1 MFALTYATRQKE
13 IIDVVLRNGWDYMRG
28 LLTGGSADEPQ
39 IPTPEALRK
48 ILVEL
53 GPFYVK
59 LGQLL
64 STRPDLLPPQ
74 YIEALSALQAQVPPV
89 SWAAIE
95 TVIKEE
101 LHYPIEDV
109 FQVINPEPVAAGSIG
124 QIHRATLLNGEEVAI
139 KVLRPGIDKIVAQ
152 DSALIRGIAELVAM
166 TEFGRTYNIVNLADD
181 FTKAVKAELDFRQ
194 EGLFTEELGKNL
206 AKTRW
211 FDPQQLVIPKVY
223 WELSSSKI
231 LVLEWLYGEQLL
243 DADLSEPK
251 TLKTIEERRQEITS
265 LLLRAFFQQ
274 YYIDGFF
281 HADPHPG
288 NIFYL
293 KDGRVAI
300 LDCGMIGRLDPRTQQ
315 ILTEML
321 LAIVD
326 LDAQRCSQLTV
337 KLSDSAQ
344 PASTPQLEMDFE
356 RMLRKYYNLNLAQIN
371 FSEVVYEM
379 LQIARN
385 NKLTLPGNLGLYAK
399 SLANLEGAGRK
410 FNPKINLLEEVKPL
424 MTDLFERQLIGITPL
439 QSSLRTILDLKSI
452 SLKSPRQIDV
462 FLDRLTSDTLQWN
475 VRLQDLDPLRRTL
488 EKSVNRLAFSIVIG
502 SLTIGAAIISTKTST
517 THLVIISDILFTV
530 ASFLGLGLIISIM
543 RSGRL
548 N

>member
-28 LLTGGSADEPQ
+28 LLTGGTDDEPQ
-39 IPTPEALRK
+39 IPTPEVLRK

-89 SWAAIE
+89 SWLAIE
-95 TVIKEE
+95 TVIQEE
-101 LHYPIEDV
+101 LNQPLEEV
-109 FQVINPEPVAAGSIG
+109 FQVIDPVPVAAGSIG
-124 QIHRATLLNGEEVAI
+124 QIHRATLLNGDEVAI
-139 KVLRPGIDKIVAQ
+139 KVLRPGIEKIVAQ
-152 DSALIRGIAELVAM
+152 DSALIRGIAELVSM
-166 TEFGRTYNIVNLADD
+166 TEFGRTYDVVNLADD

-194 EGLFTEELGKNL
+194 EGSFTEELKQNL
-206 AKTRW
+206 SKTRW
-211 FDPQQLVIPKVY
+211 FDPKQLVVPKVY

-231 LVLEWLYGEQLL
+231 LVLEWLYGQQLL
-243 DADLSEPK
+243 DADLSEPL
-251 TLKTIEERRQEITS
+251 TLKTTQERRQEITS

-293 KDGRVAI
+293 KDGRVAL

-344 PASTPQLEMDFE
+344 PASTSQLENDFE

-379 LQIARN
+379 LQIARK
-385 NKLTLPGNLGLYAK
+385 NKLRLPGNLGLYAK

-410 FNPKINLLEEVKPL
+410 FNPKLNVIEEVKPL
-424 MTDLFERQLIGITPL
+424 MTDFFERQLIGVTPL

-488 EKSVNRLAFSIVIG
+488 ELSVNRLAFSIVIG

-530 ASFLGLGLIISIM
+530 ASFMGLGLIISIM

-548 N
+548 R

>member
-28 LLTGGSADEPQ
+28 LLTGGTADEPQ
-39 IPTPEALRK
+39 IPTPEVLRK

-59 LGQLL
+59 LGQVL

-89 SWAAIE
+89 AWAAIE

-101 LHYPIEDV
+101 LKYPIENI

-139 KVLRPGIDKIVAQ
+139 KVLRPGIDKVVAQ

-166 TEFGRTYNIVNLADD
+166 TEFGRTYDIVNLADD

-194 EGLFTEELGKNL
+194 EGSFTEELGRNL

-211 FDPQQLVIPKVY
+211 FDPKQIVIPKVY
-223 WELSSSKI
+223 WEISSSKI
-231 LVLEWLYGEQLL
+231 LVLEWLYGQQLL

-251 TLKTIEERRQEITS
+251 TLKTIQERRQEITS

-315 ILTEML
+315 IITEML

-344 PASTPQLEMDFE
+344 PASTPQLEIDFE
-356 RMLRKYYNLNLAQIN
+356 RMLRKYYNLNLSQIN

-379 LQIARN
+379 LQIARK
-385 NKLTLPGNLGLYAK
+385 NKLRLPGNLGLYAK

-410 FNPKINLLEEVKPL
+410 FNPEINLLAEVKPL
-424 MTDLFERQLIGITPL
+424 MTDLLERQLIGTDPL

-488 EKSVNRLAFSIVIG
+488 EISVNRLAFSIVIG

-517 THLVIISDILFTV
+517 THLVIISDVLFTV

-548 N
+548 K

>member
-28 LLTGGSADEPQ
+28 LLTGGTADEPQ
-39 IPTPEALRK
+39 IPTPEVLRK

-89 SWAAIE
+89 SWSAIE
-95 TVIKEE
+95 TVIQDE
-101 LHYPIEDV
+101 LKQPIEDV
-109 FQVINPEPVAAGSIG
+109 FQVINPIPVAAGSIG
-124 QIHRATLLNGEEVAI
+124 QIHRATLINGDEVAI
-139 KVLRPGIDKIVAQ
+139 KVLRPGIEKIVAQ

-166 TEFGRTYNIVNLADD
+166 TEFGRNYDIVNLADD

-194 EGLFTEELGKNL
+194 EGSFTEELKQNL
-206 AKTRW
+206 SKTRW

-223 WELSSSKI
+223 WEISSSKI
-231 LVLEWLYGEQLL
+231 LVLEWLYGQQLL
-243 DADLSEPK
+243 DADLSEPQS
-251 TLKTIEERRQEITS
+251 LKTTQERRQEITS

-293 KDGRVAI
+293 KDGRVAL

-315 ILTEML
+315 ILTEVL

-337 KLSDSAQ
+337 KLSDSAL
-344 PASTPQLEMDFE
+344 PASTPQLELDFE
-356 RMLRKYYNLNLAQIN
+356 RMLRKYYNLNLSQIN

-385 NKLTLPGNLGLYAK
+385 NKLRLPGNLGLYAK

-410 FNPKINLLEEVKPL
+410 FNPQLNVLEEVKPL
-424 MTDLFERQLIGITPL
+424 MTDLFERQLIGVTPL

-475 VRLQDLDPLRRTL
+475 VRLQDLDIFRRSL
-488 EKSVNRLAFSIVIG
+488 ELSVNRLAFSIVIG

-530 ASFLGLGLIISIM
+530 ASFMGLGLILSIM

-548 N
+548 K

>member
-1 MFALTYATRQKE
+1 VFALTYATRQKE
-13 IIDVVLRNGWDYMRG
+13 IIDVVFRNGWDYMRG
-28 LLTGGSADEPQ
+28 LLMGGTADEPQ
-39 IPTPEALRK
+39 IPTPEVLRK

-59 LGQLL
+59 LGQVL

-95 TVIKEE
+95 TVIKDE
-101 LHYPIEDV
+101 LKYPIDEI

-139 KVLRPGIDKIVAQ
+139 KILRPGIEKVVAQ
-152 DSALIRGIAELVAM
+152 DSALIRGIAELVAR
-166 TEFGRTYNIVNLADD
+166 TEFGRTYDIVNLADD

-194 EGLFTEELGKNL
+194 EGSFTEELGRNL

-211 FDPQQLVIPKVY
+211 FDPKQIVIPKVY
-223 WELSSSKI
+223 WDISSSKI
-231 LVLEWLYGEQLL
+231 LVLEWLYGQQLL

-251 TLKTIEERRQEITS
+251 TLKTIQERRQEITS

-293 KDGRVAI
+293 QDGRVAI

-337 KLSDSAQ
+337 KLSDSAR
-344 PASTPQLEMDFE
+344 PASTSQLEIDFE
-356 RMLRKYYNLNLAQIN
+356 RMLRKYYNLNLSKIN

-385 NKLTLPGNLGLYAK
+385 NKLRLPGNLGLYAK

-410 FNPKINLLEEVKPL
+410 FNPEINLLEEVKPL
-424 MTDLFERQLIGITPL
+424 MTDLFERQLIGFTPL

-475 VRLQDLDPLRRTL
+475 VRLQDLDPLRRTV
-488 EKSVNRLAFSIVIG
+488 EKSMNRLASSIVIG

-517 THLVIISDILFTV
+517 TNLVIISDVLFTV
-530 ASFLGLGLIISIM
+530 ASFMGLGLIISIM

-548 N
+548 K

>member
-28 LLTGGSADEPQ
+28 LLTGGTADEPQ
-39 IPTPEALRK
+39 IPTPEVLRK

-89 SWAAIE
+89 SWLAIE
-95 TVIKEE
+95 TVIQEE
-101 LHYPIEDV
+101 LNQPIEEV
-109 FQVINPEPVAAGSIG
+109 FQVIDPVPVAAGSIG
-124 QIHRATLLNGEEVAI
+124 QIHRATLLDGDEVAI
-139 KVLRPGIDKIVAQ
+139 KVLRPGIEKIVAQ
-152 DSALIRGIAELVAM
+152 DSALIRGIAELVSM
-166 TEFGRTYNIVNLADD
+166 TEFGRTYDVVNLADD

-194 EGLFTEELGKNL
+194 EGSFTEELKQNL
-206 AKTRW
+206 SKTRW
-211 FDPQQLVIPKVY
+211 FDPKQLVVPKVY

-231 LVLEWLYGEQLL
+231 LVLEWLYGQQLL
-243 DADLSEPK
+243 DADLSEPP
-251 TLKTIEERRQEITS
+251 TLKTTQERRQEITS

-293 KDGRVAI
+293 KDGRVAL

-344 PASTPQLEMDFE
+344 PASTSQLENDFE

-379 LQIARN
+379 LQISRK
-385 NKLTLPGNLGLYAK
+385 NKLRLPGNLGLYAK

-410 FNPKINLLEEVKPL
+410 FNPKLNVIEEVKPL
-424 MTDLFERQLIGITPL
+424 MTNFFERQLIGVTPL

-475 VRLQDLDPLRRTL
+475 VRLPDLDPMRRSL
-488 EKSVNRLAFSIVIG
+488 ELSVNRLAFSIVIG

-530 ASFLGLGLIISIM
+530 ASFMGLGLIISIM

-548 N
+548 K